1 MSKKPTVLVVDD
13 DEQAL
18 QLLQESLAGEG
29 YNLLSASDGAEAI
42 KLVEG
47 RKDQPLDLLVTDLV
61 MPKVDGMELASR
73 VLKLRPGLK
82 VLFISGYADD
92 VVMHRQDSGTATT
105 FLPKPFKVD
114 ALRSKVKSL
123 LGVR

>member
-18 QLLQESLAGEG
+18 LLLQEALAGEG
-29 YNLLSASDGAEAI
+29 YHLLSANNGAEAI
-42 KLVEG
+42 KVVEG
-47 RKDQPLDLLVTDLV
+47 RKEQPLDLLITDLV

-92 VVMHRQDSGTATT
+92 VVMHRQDNGSATT

-114 ALRSKVKSL
+114 VLRSKVKAL

>member
-18 QLLQESLAGEG
+18 LLLQESLAGEG
-29 YNLLSASDGAEAI
+29 YNLLAASNGAEAI
-42 KLVEG
+42 KVVEA
-47 RKDQPLDLLVTDLV
+47 RKDQPLDLLITDLV

-92 VVMHRQDSGTATT
+92 VVMHRQDSGAATT

-114 ALRSKVKSL
+114 VLRTKVKAL
-123 LGVR
+123 LASR